1 MKILLL
7 GDASNYHSTLATGL
21 ARAGHDVTVASA
33 GSGWMNTARDI
44 DISRRP
50 GRLGGA
56 LLWLK
61 LNTVLSGKLKGYDVV
76 QLYNPV
82 FVHQRPQRVRTL
94 FDRLRRD
101 NGSVFLSHL
110 STDSPYVDMCFA
122 KDNPLRYSEF
132 MASGV
137 PTPYTIS
144 HQQIVAEWMSGP
156 LHDLCS
162 YIYEHIDGAVSAL
175 YEYHLACLRALPQEK
190 VAYGGIPIDM
200 SRIAYSGIPSD
211 GKLRIMVACH
221 KGREAEKGVDRM
233 LPVVSRLALEYPDR
247 LELDLVQN
255 VPIEEFR
262 KRLDA
267 THIVVDQLYSYT
279 PATTALMAMAGG
291 KIVVSGA
298 EKEYYDF
305 IGEKALHPIINADP
319 DDPDALYDTLRALL
333 FDRERVR
340 CLSEEGRAFVSRHN
354 DADTVARRFIDFWT
368 KTMNIE

>member
-21 ARAGHDVTVASA
+21 VRAGHDVTVASA

-101 NGSVFLSHL
+101 NGAVYLSHL

-144 HQQIVAEWMSGP
+144 HQQIVADWMSAP

-162 YIYEHIDGAVSAL
+162 YIYDHINGAVSAL
-175 YEYHLACLRALPQEK
+175 YEYHLACLRALPPEK
-190 VAYGGIPIDM
+190 VTYGGIPIDM
-200 SRIAYSGIPSD
+200 SRIAYSGIPAD

-233 LPVVSRLALEYPDR
+233 LPVVSRLAQEYPDR
-247 LELDLVQN
+247 MELDLVQN

-340 CLSEEGRAFVSRHN
+340 CLSEEGRDFVARHN
-354 DADTVARRFIDFWT
+354 DADIVARRFTDFWT
-368 KTMNIE
+368 KTMNRE